1 MIDLPSEVAQLSP
14 KFVGRLPILMVQGNP
29 KGTVSGRLVQVSG
42 VLGGFSGERSAK
54 FFQQYMYVRQFQR
67 GLFFNKCVIDL
78 YLDLDWLSLLF
89 SNW

>member
-29 KGTVSGRLVQVSG
+29 KGAVSGRVVQVSEM
-42 VLGGFSGERSAK
+42 LGGFSGERSAK
-54 FFQQYMYVRQFQR
+54 FFQQYMYVQR
-67 GLFFNKCVIDL
+67 GLFVNKCVIDL